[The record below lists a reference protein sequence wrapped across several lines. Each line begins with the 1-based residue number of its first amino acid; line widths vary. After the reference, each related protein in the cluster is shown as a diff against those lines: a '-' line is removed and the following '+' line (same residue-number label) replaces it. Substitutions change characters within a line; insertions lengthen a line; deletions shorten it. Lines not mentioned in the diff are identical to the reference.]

1 MQTNIK
7 RLALGILGVGAISA
21 CASQGKLTE
30 LANKHNADMVAT
42 QAALD
47 ATAQRAAADNAATN
61 RDVAS
66 VKSDVGSLRT
76 DLGQLRTQYGAKITE
91 LQDQIAFAL
100 PITFDFND
108 PNIRSGNEQAL
119 DRFATVAQK
128 YYNGSMI
135 TVEGYT
141 DPAGS
146 PRFNRRLSQK
156 RANNV
161 KAYLVSKGIDESQ
174 VRAIGMG
181 EARPAV
187 PGAKKDDPGA
197 DQNRRVQFVINTK
210 GAPATGTVASTSA
223 AAP

>member
-1 MQTNIK
+1 MNTTIK
-7 RLALGILGVGAISA
+7 RIALGILGLSAISA
-21 CASQGKLTE
+21 CASQGSLTH
-30 LANKHNADMVAT
+30 LANKHDADMVAT
-42 QAALD
+42 QSALD

-66 VKSDVGSLRT
+66 LKGDVGTLRT

-100 PITFDFND
+100 PVTFEFND
-108 PNIRSGNEQAL
+108 ASISSGNEAAL

-128 YYNGSMI
+128 YYNGSLI

-146 PRFNRRLSQK
+146 PRYNRRLSQK
-156 RANNV
+156 RANSV

-174 VRAIGMG
+174 VRAIGLG

-210 GAPATGTVASTSA
+210 GAPATGTVASTGA